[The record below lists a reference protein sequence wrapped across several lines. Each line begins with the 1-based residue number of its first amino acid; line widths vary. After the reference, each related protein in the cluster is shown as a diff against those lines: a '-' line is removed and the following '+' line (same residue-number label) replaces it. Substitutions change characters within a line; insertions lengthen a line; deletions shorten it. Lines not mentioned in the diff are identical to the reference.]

1 MLQLID
7 LARENAALRSELERV
22 RAEAKALRLLV
33 ADEDQLLLADEMEH
47 GADGQ
52 MFSRPT

>member
-7 LARENAALRSELERV
+7 LARENAASESELERV

-52 MFSRPT
+52 LFSRPT